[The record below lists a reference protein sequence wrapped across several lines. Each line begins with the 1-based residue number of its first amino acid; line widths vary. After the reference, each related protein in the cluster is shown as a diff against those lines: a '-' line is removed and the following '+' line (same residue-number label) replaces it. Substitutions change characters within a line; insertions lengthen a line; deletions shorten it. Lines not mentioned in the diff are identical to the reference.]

1 MRIIPSAMQAKLDG
15 GATTLC
21 RCYILTRRDG
31 VIQGFTDHDRDV
43 LLNDVVCRADT
54 GFAGSEAVT
63 RLGLAVDGAE
73 VSGALSDDSL
83 NEDALAAGRYDA
95 AQVDMYLVDWSEP
108 SLHVLM
114 SRGHIGEVR
123 REGAAFTA
131 ELRGLADA
139 LNAETGRLYTA
150 TCAADLGDPR
160 CKVDLDDPLYRGAGA
175 VTALNGVS
183 AFIATGLSGFEDGW
197 FGGGRL
203 TFTSG
208 ANDGDAMEVKRHR
221 NADDAVIIEL
231 WQAMA
236 QPLGVGD
243 TFAVTAGCD
252 KRFATCRDRFDN
264 VLNFRGFPH
273 IPGNDFIM
281 RYAVDGEPGHDG
293 KSLKNNAAS
302 APHSSASR

>member
-1 MRIIPSAMQAKLDG
+1 MRTIPTALQTKLYS

-21 RCYILTRRDG
+21 RCWIVTRRDG
-31 VIQGFTDHDRDV
+31 VVQGFTDHDCDV
-43 LLNDVVCRADT
+43 TLNDVVCRADI
-54 GFAGSEAVT
+54 GFSGSEAVA
-63 RLGLAVDGAE
+63 RLGLSVDGIE

-108 SLHVLM
+108 SLNVLM

-123 REGAAFTA
+123 REGIAFAA

-139 LNAETGRLYTA
+139 LNAETGRLYTP
-150 TCAADLGDPR
+150 TCAADLGDAR
-160 CKVDLDDPLYRGAGA
+160 CGIDLDDADYRGEGA
-175 VTALNGVS
+175 VLALNGVS
-183 AFIATGLSGFEDGW
+183 AFAASGLSGFTDGW
-197 FGGGRL
+197 FTGGRL

-208 ANDGDAMEVKRHR
+208 VNAGDAMEVKRHR
-221 NADDAVIIEL
+221 TDGDAAIVEL

-236 QPLGVGD
+236 MAVAPGD
-243 TFAVTAGCD
+243 TFVVTAGCD

-273 IPGNDFIM
+273 IPGNDFLM
-281 RYAVDGEPGHDG
+281 RYALDGEAGHDG
-293 KSLKNNAAS
+293 KSLKKT
-302 APHSSASR
+302 

>member
-1 MRIIPSAMQAKLDG
+1 MRIIPSALQAKLNA

-43 LLNDVVCRADT
+43 TLNDVVCRADT
-54 GFAGSEAVT
+54 GFSGSEAVA
-63 RLGLAVDGAE
+63 RLGLSVDGSE

-95 AQVDMYLVDWSEP
+95 AQVDMYIVDWSEP

-123 REGAAFTA
+123 REGIAFVA
-131 ELRGLADA
+131 ELRGLSDA
-139 LNAETGRLYTA
+139 LNAETGRLYTP
-150 TCAADLGDPR
+150 TCAADLGDAR
-160 CKVDLDDPLYRGAGA
+160 CGIDLDDPLYGGEGT

-183 AFIATGLSGFEDGW
+183 AFTGSGLSDFADGW
-197 FGGGRL
+197 FTGGRL

-208 ANDGDAMEVKRHR
+208 ANEGDAMEVKRHR
-221 NADDAVIIEL
+221 VVGGAVIIEL

-236 QPLGVGD
+236 MAVAPDD
-243 TFAVTAGCD
+243 TFVVTAGCD

-273 IPGNDFIM
+273 IPGNDFLM
-281 RYAVDGEPGHDG
+281 RYALDGEAGHDG
-293 KSLKNNAAS
+293 KSLKK
-302 APHSSASR
+302 

>member
-1 MRIIPSAMQAKLDG
+1 MRIIPSALQAKLNS

-31 VIQGFTDHDRDV
+31 LVQGFTDHDRDV
-43 LLNDVVCRADT
+43 TLNDVVCRADT
-54 GFAGSEAVT
+54 GFSGSEAVA
-63 RLGLAVDGAE
+63 RLSLSVDGSE

-95 AQVDMYLVDWSEP
+95 AQVDMYIVDWSEP

-123 REGAAFTA
+123 REGIAFVA
-131 ELRGLADA
+131 ELRGLSDA
-139 LNAETGRLYTA
+139 LNAETGRLYTP
-150 TCAADLGDPR
+150 TCAADLGDAR
-160 CKVDLDDPLYRGAGA
+160 CGVDLDDPLYRGEGT

-183 AFIATGLSGFEDGW
+183 TFIAAGLSGFVEGW
-197 FGGGRL
+197 FSGGRL

-208 ANDGDAMEVKRHR
+208 ANDGEAMEVKRHR
-221 NADDAVIIEL
+221 VAGDAVIIEL

-236 QPLGVGD
+236 MAITPGN
-243 TFAVTAGCD
+243 TFVVTAGCD

-264 VLNFRGFPH
+264 TVNFRGFPH
-273 IPGNDFIM
+273 IPGNDFIISVPVPG
-281 RYAVDGEPGHDG
+281 RGRHDGGSIVDG
-293 KSLKNNAAS
+293 
-302 APHSSASR
+302 

>member
-1 MRIIPSAMQAKLDG
+1 MRIIPPALQAKLNS

-21 RCYILTRRDG
+21 RCFILTRRDG

-43 LLNDVVCRADT
+43 TLNEVVCRADT
-54 GFAGSEAVT
+54 GFAGSEAVA
-63 RLGLAVDGAE
+63 RLGLSVDGIE
-73 VSGALSDDSL
+73 VSGVLTDDSL
-83 NEDALAAGRYDA
+83 SEDALAAGRYDA
-95 AQVDMYLVDWSEP
+95 AQVDMYIVDWSEP

-123 REGAAFTA
+123 REGRAFAA

-139 LNAETGRLYTA
+139 LNAETGRYYTP
-150 TCAADLGDPR
+150 TCSADLGDAR
-160 CKVDLDDPLYRGAGA
+160 CGVDLDDPLYRGEGA

-183 AFIATGLSGFEDGW
+183 AFAASGLSDFDDGW
-197 FGGGRL
+197 FTAGRL

-221 NADDAVIIEL
+221 VDGETVIIEL

-236 QPLGVGD
+236 QAIAPGD
-243 TFAVTAGCD
+243 TFVVTAGCD
-252 KRFATCRDRFDN
+252 KRFVTCRDRFEN

-273 IPGNDFIM
+273 IPGNDFLM
-281 RYAVDGEPGHDG
+281 RYALEGEPGHDG
-293 KSLKNNAAS
+293 KSLQKT
-302 APHSSASR
+302 

>member
-1 MRIIPSAMQAKLDG
+1 MRAIPPELQARMNA

-21 RCYILTRRDG
+21 RCWILTRRDG
-31 VIQGFTDHDRDV
+31 IAQGFTDHDYDVALGDV
-43 LLNDVVCRADT
+43 LCRADT
-54 GFAGSEAVT
+54 GFAGSEAVA
-63 RLGLAVDGAE
+63 RLGLAADGSE

-95 AQVDMYLVDWSEP
+95 AQVDLYLVDWSEP
-108 SLHVLM
+108 TLRVLM

-123 REGAAFTA
+123 REGQAFVA

-150 TCAADLGDPR
+150 VCAADLGDAR
-160 CKVDLDDPLYRGAGA
+160 CRVDLDEPTYRGEGT

-183 AFIATGLSGFEDGW
+183 AFAASGLSAFDDGW
-197 FGGGRL
+197 FTGGRL
-203 TFTSG
+203 TFASG

-221 NADDAVIIEL
+221 KDGDAVILEL

-236 QPLGVGD
+236 RPVATGD
-243 TFAVTAGCD
+243 AFIVTASCD
-252 KRFATCRDRFDN
+252 KRFATCRDRFAN
-264 VLNFRGFPH
+264 VANFRGFPH

-281 RYAVDGEPGHDG
+281 RYARDGEAGHDG
-293 KSLKNNAAS
+293 KSLRKT
-302 APHSSASR
+302 

>member
-1 MRIIPSAMQAKLDG
+1 MRIIPSALQAKLNA

-43 LLNDVVCRADT
+43 TLSGVVCRADT
-54 GFAGSEAVT
+54 GFSGSEAVA
-63 RLGLAVDGAE
+63 RLGLSVDGSE

-95 AQVDMYLVDWSEP
+95 AQVDMYIVDWSEP

-123 REGAAFTA
+123 REGIAFVA
-131 ELRGLADA
+131 ELRGLSDA
-139 LNAETGRLYTA
+139 LNAETGRLYTP
-150 TCAADLGDPR
+150 TCAADLGDAR
-160 CKVDLDDPLYRGAGA
+160 CGMDLDDPLYRGEGT

-183 AFIATGLSGFEDGW
+183 AFTGSGLSDFADGW
-197 FGGGRL
+197 FTGGRL

-208 ANDGDAMEVKRHR
+208 ANEGDAMEVKRHR
-221 NADDAVIIEL
+221 VVGGAVIIEL

-236 QPLGVGD
+236 MAVAPDD
-243 TFAVTAGCD
+243 TFVVTAGCD

-273 IPGNDFIM
+273 IPGNDFPCDTRSM
-281 RYAVDGEPGHDG
+281 ARQAMTGRV
-293 KSLKNNAAS
+293 
-302 APHSSASR
+302 